1 METQDSG
8 KRAIRMTEKG
18 MEGHK
23 ARQVQA
29 RRYKLSQ
36 FTTTVKQTEQLMEDG
51 ANVNIVT
58 DKLRVAFSHLQQEFS
73 DLNFGLQ
80 RLATEEEFE
89 VDQRCW
95 FDPKNQAMNDFFWK
109 CEEWMKGV
117 MKRTEQAEQH
127 DTSGLHA
134 ESRSTSSKS
143 TTKRLSRPGSQNGC
157 MSSSSSSSGRVKA
170 EMGIFNGKG
179 CCFKGEVGLRK
190 GRS

>member
-1 METQDSG
+1 MCGKGTSFGKQGRRKHCVNAVYGAFKCPRALKHGLRVDISLTMETQDSG

-29 RRYKLSQ
+29 SRYKLSQ

-89 VDQRCW
+89 D
-95 FDPKNQAMNDFFWK
+95 A
-109 CEEWMKGV
+109 
-117 MKRTEQAEQH
+117 
-127 DTSGLHA
+127 GLIL
-134 ESRSTSSKS
+134 KI
-143 TTKRLSRPGSQNGC
+143 KQ
-157 MSSSSSSSGRVKA
+157 
-170 EMGIFNGKG
+170 
-179 CCFKGEVGLRK
+179 
-190 GRS
+190 